1 MIVLILI
8 NILIIVYVYLKYYK
22 EPKNITGEIKSI
34 EEQDSMVIGYI
45 NDVGLSSSFDLIL
58 SEIIEL
64 NIKGY
69 ITIEYNKENIEKY
82 DYVIKQ
88 NIEKGLKELKKYEVI
103 VLKFLFSNKQE
114 ITKKELEEKINNT
127 FQVYNVQ
134 NNEIEK
140 VLNEKLA
147 EEDIIDLTKQNK
159 LQKETKLCIIISC
172 ILVLLISILGA
183 PAILDISPIYVLI
196 YILEKVTLC
205 TLLINAN
212 CYTYKGK
219 ILKYNIE
226 KYKLKIENKEY
237 LTTKNSMKEV
247 VLNKEFANSM
257 ALHINTLAK
266 ETFINNEISKNNK
279 ELIKKVI
286 RNFLVGFIIFVSVIV
301 VLLTIMM
308 GLSKNAKI
316 MVYSIVAIATA
327 CVADITLLYKNKK

>member
-22 EPKNITGEIKSI
+22 EPKNISNETKDI
-34 EEQDSMVIGYI
+34 ENQNSMILGYI
-45 NDVGLSSSFDLIL
+45 NDLGLNSSFDLIL
-58 SEIIEL
+58 SEIVEL

-82 DYVIKQ
+82 DYIIKQ
-88 NIEKGLKELKKYEVI
+88 NIEKSLKELKKYEVI

-114 ITKKELEEKINNT
+114 ITKQELEEKINNT
-127 FQVYNVQ
+127 FQIYNVQ

-147 EEDIIDLTKQNK
+147 EEDIIDLTKQNR
-159 LQKETKLCIIISC
+159 LQKETKLCIITSC
-172 ILVLLISILGA
+172 ILVLLISIIGA
-183 PAILDISPIYVLI
+183 PAILNISPIYVLF

-226 KYKLKIENKEY
+226 KYKIKIENKEY

-286 RNFLVGFIIFVSVIV
+286 RNFLLGFIIFVSVILI
-301 VLLTIMM
+301 LLTIMM
-308 GLSKNAKI
+308 ELSKTGKI